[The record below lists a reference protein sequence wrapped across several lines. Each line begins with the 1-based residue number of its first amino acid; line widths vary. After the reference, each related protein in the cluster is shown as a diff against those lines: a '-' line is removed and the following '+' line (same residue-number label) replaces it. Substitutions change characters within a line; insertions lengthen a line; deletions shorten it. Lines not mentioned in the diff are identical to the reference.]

1 MIRKNSKFFRG
12 IALGLAL
19 VAMVA
24 IVVALVVGYRKNGE
38 INFLLIGLAAVVL
51 SANLLVIKS
60 GKTKSG
66 D

>member
-1 MIRKNSKFFRG
+1 MIRKNSKFFKG

-60 GKTKSG
+60 GKAKSG

>member
-1 MIRKNSKFFRG
+1 MRG
-12 IALGLAL
+12 IALGLTL
-19 VAMVA
+19 VAVIA
-24 IVVALVVGYRKNGE
+24 IVVALIVGYSKNGE

-51 SANLLVIKS
+51 SANLLIIKS

>member
-1 MIRKNSKFFRG
+1 MIRKNSRFFKG
-12 IALGLAL
+12 IALGLAA
-19 VAMVA
+19 VALIA

-60 GKTKSG
+60 GKAKSG

>member
-1 MIRKNSKFFRG
+1 MIRKNSRFFKG
-12 IALGLAL
+12 ISLGLSL
-19 VAMVA
+19 VAFVA

-60 GKTKSG
+60 SKAKSG

>member
-1 MIRKNSKFFRG
+1 MIRKNSRFLRG
-12 IALGLAL
+12 MALGLTI
-19 VAMVA
+19 VAVIA

-51 SANLLVIKS
+51 TANLLAIRKS
-60 GKTKSG
+60 KTKSG

>member
-1 MIRKNSKFFRG
+1 MIRRNSKFMRG
-12 IALGLAL
+12 IALGLTL
-19 VAMVA
+19 VGVIA
-24 IVVALVVGYRKNGE
+24 IVVALTVGYRKNGE

-51 SANLLVIKS
+51 SANLLIIKS

>member
-19 VAMVA
+19 VALVA
-24 IVVALVVGYRKNGE
+24 IVVALVVGYRTNGE

-60 GKTKSG
+60 GRNKSG